1 MWHKQVFFFFS
12 KGKDAKCCL
21 WSHFC
26 LGGETNEFHIA
37 FPTTALET
45 SDIVNNPAE
54 EQISPL
60 YESPARSMRMPFA

>member
-1 MWHKQVFFFFS
+1 MPLVESFPL
-12 KGKDAKCCL
+12 AKL
-21 WSHFC
+21 KRNQKK
-26 LGGETNEFHIA
+26 GGETNEFHIA

-54 EQISPL
+54 EQISSL

>member
-1 MWHKQVFFFFS
+1 MLLVESFLSAKL
-12 KGKDAKCCL
+12 KTKPKKKRGKT
-21 WSHFC
+21 S
-26 LGGETNEFHIA
+26 EFHIA

-45 SDIVNNPAE
+45 SDIVNDPAE